1 MKSFKALL
9 ILLSLYACVYVSAQN
24 LSVESFRLLPND
36 LTANTYGTMERDQN
50 GEVAALIK
58 VVTLE
63 TGFVFDGGM
72 LGIVKTV
79 QKEGEIWVY
88 VPFGLQRITITHRR
102 FGVLR
107 DYYFEIPIQK
117 ALTYEMKLSTGVVR
131 TVIEDNSSAQFVTFN
146 VNPANAIITI
156 DNISYPL
163 NADGSMRQL
172 MASGTHS
179 YRVDAPGYFPE
190 NGTFQVGG
198 DELTMDVTLKSMHGT
213 VRLECPMVDAD
224 LYLNNEF
231 VGKGSWTGTL
241 APAMYQVEARHEG
254 YRPSNVSF
262 ALQVQ
267 EDRVISIPQPQPIYG
282 GLIMTSTPSG
292 ATVYIDGVKMGDTPL
307 TQNGLLVGSHE
318 IEFRKD
324 EWNNYKTQVVVE
336 ENKAVPVNVSL
347 ENDFMATIQSVPSGA
362 ALSING
368 LSRGVTPA
376 KVSLTPGNYEVKLS
390 KTGWETFNKKVLIN
404 QKNAEQVFKLK
415 ERRIHSNHLYL
426 AAFTQVADVK
436 AIGGQVGV
444 YVGGVNIELGYT
456 KPLLEERTVYWVSAT
471 DATSRDTITSKY
483 DFSSKSSVQL
493 GYVIQIS
500 RYLWVTP
507 QFGTAVSVINETE
520 TSYRKIN
527 MDQYGRTAVAP
538 EVLHTTYL
546 LDCIATVRME
556 FSPLNHVSLFVAPTY
571 NIPWKQGNIAKQLSD
586 YTSLIDEWHKKLSLR
601 VGVDF
606 YF

>member
-1 MKSFKALL
+1 MKSFKTLL
-9 ILLSLYACVYVSAQN
+9 ILLSLYACAYVSAQN
-24 LSVESFRLLPND
+24 LSVESFRILPND

-88 VPFGLQRITITHRR
+88 VPFGLQRITISHRR

-117 ALTYEMKLSTGVVR
+117 AVTYEMKLSTGVVR
-131 TVIEDNSSAQFVTFN
+131 TVIEDNSSARFVTFN

-172 MASGTHS
+172 MAGGTHS

-190 NGTFQVGG
+190 NGTFKVENT
-198 DELTMDVTLKSMHGT
+198 ELTMDVSLKSMNGT
-213 VRLECPMVDAD
+213 VRLECPMADAE
-224 LYLNNEF
+224 LYINNEY

-241 APAMYQVEARHEG
+241 APAMYQAEARHEG
-254 YRPSNVSF
+254 YSSSLVSF

-267 EDRVISIPQPQPIYG
+267 EERVVSIPQPQPIYG
-282 GLIMTSTPSG
+282 GLVITSSPSG
-292 ATVYIDGVKMGDTPL
+292 VTVYIDGVKMGVTPL
-307 TQNGLLVGSHE
+307 TQNGLLVGKHE

-324 EWNNYKTQVVVE
+324 DWNNYKTQAVVE
-336 ENKAVPVNVSL
+336 ENKAVNVNVTL
-347 ENDFMATIQSVPSGA
+347 DNEFTATIQSVPSGA
-362 ALSING
+362 ALIING

-376 KVSLTPGNYEVKLS
+376 KVKLTPGNYDVKLS
-390 KTGWETFNKKVLIN
+390 KSGWATFNKKVLID

-415 ERRIHSNHLYL
+415 ERKSHSNQLYL

-436 AIGGQVGV
+436 AFGGQVGA

-456 KPLLEERTVYWVSAT
+456 LCWMKGQYIGSL
-471 DATSRDTITSKY
+471 
-483 DFSSKSSVQL
+483 QL
-493 GYVIQIS
+493 IQPAGI
-500 RYLWVTP
+500 R
-507 QFGTAVSVINETE
+507 
-520 TSYRKIN
+520 
-527 MDQYGRTAVAP
+527 
-538 EVLHTTYL
+538 
-546 LDCIATVRME
+546 
-556 FSPLNHVSLFVAPTY
+556 
-571 NIPWKQGNIAKQLSD
+571 
-586 YTSLIDEWHKKLSLR
+586 
-601 VGVDF
+601 
-606 YF
+606 

>member
-1 MKSFKALL
+1 
-9 ILLSLYACVYVSAQN
+9 
-24 LSVESFRLLPND
+24 
-36 LTANTYGTMERDQN
+36 MERDQN

-117 ALTYEMKLSTGVVR
+117 AVTYEMKLSTGVVR
-131 TVIEDNSSAQFVTFN
+131 KVIEDNSSARFVTFN
-146 VNPANAIITI
+146 VDPANAMITI

-172 MASGTHS
+172 MAGGTHS
-179 YRVDAPGYFPE
+179 YRIDAPGYFPE
-190 NGTFQVGG
+190 NGTFQVGS
-198 DELTMDVTLKSMHGT
+198 DELTMDVTLRSMHGT

-254 YRPSNVSF
+254 YSPSYVSF

-267 EDRVISIPQPQPIYG
+267 EDRVVSIPEPQPLYG
-282 GLIMTSTPSG
+282 GLIMTSSPSG
-292 ATVYIDGVKMGDTPL
+292 ATVYIDGVKTGVTPL
-307 TQNGLLVGSHE
+307 TQNGLLIGMHE
-318 IEFRKD
+318 VEFRKD
-324 EWNNYKTQVVVE
+324 DWNNYKTHVIVE
-336 ENKAVPVNVSL
+336 ENKPVQVNVTL
-347 ENDFMATIQSVPSGA
+347 DDEFTATIQSIPSGA
-362 ALSING
+362 VLSING

-376 KVSLTPGNYEVKLS
+376 KIKLTPGNYDVRLS
-390 KTGWETFNKKVLIN
+390 KSGWGTVNRKVLIDHN
-404 QKNAEQVFKLK
+404 NAEQVFKLK
-415 ERRIHSNHLYL
+415 ERRSHINQLYL
-426 AAFTQVADVK
+426 AAFTQLADVK
-436 AIGGQVGV
+436 AFGGQLGA

-456 KPLLEERTVYWVSAT
+456 KPLLDERTVYWVSAT
-471 DATSRDTITSKY
+471 DAASTDTITSKY

-493 GYVIQIS
+493 GYGIQIGS
-500 RYLWVTP
+500 YFRITP
-507 QFGTAVSVINETE
+507 QFGVAVSVINETE
-520 TSYRKIN
+520 TSYREVNIDN
-527 MDQYGRTAVAP
+527 TGRPVEAP
-538 EVLHTTYL
+538 EVLNTTYL
-546 LDCIATVRME
+546 LDGIATVRME
-556 FSPLNHVSLFVAPTY
+556 FSPFNHVSLFIAPTY
-571 NIPWKQGNIAKQLSD
+571 NIPWKQGNIAKQFSD
-586 YTSLIDEWHKKLSLR
+586 YTGLIDEWHKKLSLR
-601 VGVDF
+601 AGVELF
-606 YF
+606 F